1 MLGVQYSDARVRVR
15 AHWTSEGS
23 VFAGT
28 ITSQCHLVESHVEI
42 TSDDDPARV
51 AALVRNARGGCY
63 AEATVRESVPVDAT
77 VTLNGESF
85 DDEAYPREVERRR

>member
-1 MLGVQYSDARVRVR
+1 MLKVEFSDARVLVR
-15 AHWTSEGS
+15 AHWTSSGS

-28 ITSQCHLVESHVEI
+28 ISSACHMLESHVEL

-63 AEATVRESVPVDAT
+63 AEATVREPVQLHTT
-77 VTLNGESF
+77 VKLNGEAF
-85 DDEAYPREVERRR
+85 EFEQYPRKVDRR